1 MVRQRVTEIT
11 QHDTTEIT
19 QHTNT
24 ESKQKAE

>member
-1 MVRQRVTEIT
+1 MVRQCVTEIT